1 MTYRVI
7 KRLLDIILSIFALT
21 ILSPVILLIS
31 IIIKSS
37 TGGPIYYRGFRAGK
51 DSNNFY
57 IVKFRS
63 MVVDAENKG
72 GYSTAL
78 DDPRFTRVGLVLRK
92 YKLDELPQFFNVLR
106 GDMSLVGPRP
116 QVLYY
121 TKKYSNEEKLILSVK
136 PGITDIASLYFSDM
150 DGTLGIGNVDS
161 KYERKI
167 EPIKKQL
174 QMRYVRE
181 CSFMLDIRILVETT
195 FKLIGINKTTG
206 LDLSP

>member
-7 KRLLDIILSIFALT
+7 KRLLDIIISIFALT

-37 TGGPIYYRGFRAGK
+37 TGGPIYYRGVRAGK
-51 DSNNFY
+51 DCSNFY
-57 IVKFRS
+57 IFKFRS

-72 GYSTAL
+72 GYSAAL

-121 TKKYSNEEKLILSVK
+121 TNKYLDDEKLILSVK

-161 KYERKI
+161 RYKRKI
-167 EPIKKQL
+167 EPIKKRL
-174 QMRYVRE
+174 QIRYVRE
-181 CSFMLDIRILVETT
+181 CSFMLDIRILVETA